1 MCTFL
6 PNNPFK
12 LLLLVV
18 LLQLLLM
25 IGKQNILN
33 IAGKQERRLPA
44 DQKLKNSVKIK
55 KLMKHTA
62 EKSLKKPSLEHAQQR
77 Q

>member
-12 LLLLVV
+12 SLLLVV

-33 IAGKQERRLPA
+33 IAGKQERRLPT

-55 KLMKHTA
+55 KWMKHTA
-62 EKSLKKPSLEHAQQR
+62 EKV
-77 Q
+77 

>member
-18 LLQLLLM
+18 LLQLSLM
-25 IGKQNILN
+25 MGKQNILN

-44 DQKLKNSVKIK
+44 DLK
-55 KLMKHTA
+55 
-62 EKSLKKPSLEHAQQR
+62 EFC
-77 Q
+77 